1 LLTLPAREHASNTV
15 GAGRDS
21 PPPAA
26 VARPAEP
33 GTAAIPATQPPLHQ
47 VQHCCGTRQWRCSSG
62 KIPGRRQPAPPWTPS
77 PPGTIH
83 SGPPNPTLHLM
94 QLGLELEPGHQPT
107 AAPSPPAPPRREA
120 RDELKPPAAFRVAAR
135 RTQLRRPRPGPV
147 SDLDPDDAAP
157 GPDRDRDRLPGSTRA
172 GCRTLLLNIS
182 LTSKTATSPH
192 GCPGPSTSETQAR
205 AARARSGRP
214 ASVTVSRTVASVI
227 SAHPPSR
234 PPWSREIARAAGRTH
249 RDGRPTRGQTS
260 RPGHPRNGHR
270 NPRQAATHTA
280 PWPRFPSAMRPRT
293 PQFDGSQR
301 YKMAHGGT
309 EKKRPASARIRS

>member
-1 LLTLPAREHASNTV
+1 MLTLPAREHASNTV

-33 GTAAIPATQPPLHQ
+33 GTSAIPATQPPLHQ

-120 RDELKPPAAFRVAAR
+120 RDELKPSAAFRVAAR

-172 GCRTLLLNIS
+172 GVPNTVTEDLADQQEGHVPRTG
-182 LTSKTATSPH
+182 A
-192 GCPGPSTSETQAR
+192 PGR
-205 AARARSGRP
+205 APQRRRHGRP
-214 ASVTVSRTVASVI
+214 APAPAARQASRSPGPLPQSLVRTRLPDRPGPGKSRG
-227 SAHPPSR
+227 PPGGHTGMDARLGGKRQGQGTPGTGTGTPVKRLPTPLPGPDSR
-234 PPWSREIARAAGRTH
+234 PPCVR
-249 RDGRPTRGQTS
+249 
-260 RPGHPRNGHR
+260 GHR
-270 NPRQAATHTA
+270 NTTPYSAT
-280 PWPRFPSAMRPRT
+280 R
-293 PQFDGSQR
+293 
-301 YKMAHGGT
+301 
-309 EKKRPASARIRS
+309 